1 MDSSASPHFRSLGC
15 VNFFPDRALKL
26 DIALMCSL
34 DGEKV
39 LLGRFAF
46 QTVEFDGLRSETIEF
61 LTVCTFNGRNSRT
74 ALQIVEF
81 SGLHFEALNVTVG
94 TAIQ

>member
-1 MDSSASPHFRSLGC
+1 MELGQGAMQIVQDRPRSQTAFRVWRWYADASYVGLQSLRHDLRELWVPLHRLSFGHSAVS
-15 VNFFPDRALKL
+15 NFFPDRALKL

-46 QTVEFDGLRSETIEF
+46 
-61 LTVCTFNGRNSRT
+61 
-74 ALQIVEF
+74 
-81 SGLHFEALNVTVG
+81 
-94 TAIQ
+94 